1 MVKKIAITAALVLG
15 TLVVWHFVA
24 PASVKT
30 YTGTT

>member
-15 TLVVWHFVA
+15 TLVAWHFLA